1 MNVQRWAAGVGAFLV
16 LVIGTGVCVVAA
28 GALAGVTGSA
38 PFGVVLK
45 SVLVLVLLVSTLGS
59 FIRWGHGG
67 SLALWLGVAL
77 LAYVATPSSWAAS
90 TLFTRA
96 LGAPPML
103 AWVADAVVWLLL
115 AWHTT
120 RRVLPEAS
128 RDDGLHRL
136 R

>member
-1 MNVQRWAAGVGAFLV
+1 M
-16 LVIGTGVCVVAA
+16 
-28 GALAGVTGSA
+28 
-38 PFGVVLK
+38 
-45 SVLVLVLLVSTLGS
+45 STLGS

-67 SLALWLGVAL
+67 SPALWLGVAL

-96 LGAPPML
+96 LGAPPTL

>member
-1 MNVQRWAAGVGAFLV
+1 MTVQRAAAGVGAFLV
-16 LVIGTGVCVVAA
+16 LVIGTSVCVVAA

-90 TLFTRA
+90 NRWRE
-96 LGAPPML
+96 GAI
-103 AWVADAVVWLLL
+103 WN
-115 AWHTT
+115 
-120 RRVLPEAS
+120 RLPINAAMYRFENA
-128 RDDGLHRL
+128 
-136 R
+136 